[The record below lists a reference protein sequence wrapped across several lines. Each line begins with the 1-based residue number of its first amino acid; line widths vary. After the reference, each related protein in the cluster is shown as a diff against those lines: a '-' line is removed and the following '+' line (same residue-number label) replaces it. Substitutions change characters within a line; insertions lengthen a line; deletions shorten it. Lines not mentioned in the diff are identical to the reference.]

1 MGSDLQNLNYYFSPS
16 PKENVVFYREKIQ
29 VFKT

>member
-1 MGSDLQNLNYYFSPS
+1 MGSDLQNLNYYLSP
-16 PKENVVFYREKIQ
+16 PQRENFVFYREKIQ